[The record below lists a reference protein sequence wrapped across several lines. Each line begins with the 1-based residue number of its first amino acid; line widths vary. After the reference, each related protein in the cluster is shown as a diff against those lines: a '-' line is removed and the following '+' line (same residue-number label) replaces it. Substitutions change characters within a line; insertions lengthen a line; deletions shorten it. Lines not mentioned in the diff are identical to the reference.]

1 MSGSASGRK
10 GERIKAALS
19 LHPAPRA
26 APQRASRGGASLSL
40 PPRKR
45 WEGKDSRSRDAAE
58 RPSYGTPLSEVVT
71 TGLDPVVHAE
81 ATRPNAG
88 GSACASEASAWMP
101 GIGERSDAVLRTA
114 MPGHDEEKNGRT
126 KKIRRRNADRR
137 NCLILPCRRARPR
150 LKREAH
156 DCRRST
162 AVLVPRSLS
171 SQGTQPQAR
180 LPGTRPRSSLSGCYL
195 PLPVPVQR

>member
-10 GERIKAALS
+10 GERIGAALS

-137 NCLILPCRRARPR
+137 KALLPCVRHGRAWSARRTTVGVPPRFSPQGVFHRKGLSLRPGFLGR
-150 LKREAH
+150 GL
-156 DCRRST
+156 DRR
-162 AVLVPRSLS
+162 
-171 SQGTQPQAR
+171 
-180 LPGTRPRSSLSGCYL
+180 
-195 PLPVPVQR
+195 

>member
-1 MSGSASGRK
+1 MSVGVNKFPLLSKGFCRQKQMSCPHKDFGKRRFLDCKSAGLRRFALRAWVSK
-10 GERIKAALS
+10 ILLAARLS
-19 LHPAPRA
+19 ARA
-26 APQRASRGGASLSL
+26 MRSHSLKSS
-40 PPRKR
+40 PP
-45 WEGKDSRSRDAAE
+45 DF
-58 RPSYGTPLSEVVT
+58 
-71 TGLDPVVHAE
+71 DPVVHAD
-81 ATRPNAG
+81 ASRPSAG

-162 AVLVPRSLS
+162 AVLNKSFDFRS
-171 SQGTQPQAR
+171 
-180 LPGTRPRSSLSGCYL
+180 
-195 PLPVPVQR
+195 

>member
-1 MSGSASGRK
+1 MRCKSSK
-10 GERIKAALS
+10 HS
-19 LHPAPRA
+19 LNLMQTPPPPRFAWSPSPAFAGADDFNR
-26 APQRASRGGASLSL
+26 SRG
-40 PPRKR
+40 
-45 WEGKDSRSRDAAE
+45 AAE

-137 NCLILPCRRARPR
+137 KALLPCVRHGRAWSARRTTVGVPPRFSPQGVFHRKGLSLRPGFLGR
-150 LKREAH
+150 GL
-156 DCRRST
+156 CCTRR
-162 AVLVPRSLS
+162 
-171 SQGTQPQAR
+171 
-180 LPGTRPRSSLSGCYL
+180 
-195 PLPVPVQR
+195 

>member
-10 GERIKAALS
+10 GERIGAALS

-88 GSACASEASAWMP
+88 GKRCASEASAWMP
-101 GIGERSDAVLRTA
+101 SIGERSDAVLRTA

-137 NCLILPCRRARPR
+137 KTLLPWLRPRPR

-156 DCRRST
+156 IYRRST
-162 AVLVPRSLS
+162 AVLAPRSVS

-180 LPGTRPRSSLSGCYL
+180 LPGTRPRSSLSGCYP